1 MASPSGRSTSGAT
14 GPIFCRDNM
23 VGGNQQFVREQE
35 YQASGL
41 RPVGILSKLECRNV
55 WPSPV
60 PQQALLDDTSRLAAA
75 RMRESGYVM
84 NTTSNT
90 TSFGHTTQN
99 GVGVSHLMHILV
111 ESLRGK
117 RGCIQNL
124 SANVAP
130 DFEVHPESENPP
142 SSPCGCQT

>member
-1 MASPSGRSTSGAT
+1 
-14 GPIFCRDNM
+14 M

-75 RMRESGYVM
+75 RMRESGYVISVRE
-84 NTTSNT
+84 TS
-90 TSFGHTTQN
+90 
-99 GVGVSHLMHILV
+99 V
-111 ESLRGK
+111 EHN
-117 RGCIQNL
+117 IEH
-124 SANVAP
+124 
-130 DFEVHPESENPP
+130 DFFWPHHPERCWRQSFDAHPRRIAKGKARLH
-142 SSPCGCQT
+142 SKSLS